1 MTDSL
6 RTNLQREVEHFRAIK
21 DQPIDEVINNIFH
34 YLNEIFDRELESVN
48 RSIEDFEAYAL
59 NHPSVKGQ
67 IPPLKGQKE
76 ILEKLKKQIN
86 EE

>member
-21 DQPIDEVINNIFH
+21 DQPIDEVMNNIFH
-34 YLNEIFDRELESVN
+34 YLNEIIDRELESVN
-48 RSIEDFEAYAL
+48 KSIEELEAIVL
-59 NHPSVKGQ
+59 NHPIVKEQ

-76 ILEKLKKQIN
+76 ILEKLKKEVNQ
-86 EE
+86 E